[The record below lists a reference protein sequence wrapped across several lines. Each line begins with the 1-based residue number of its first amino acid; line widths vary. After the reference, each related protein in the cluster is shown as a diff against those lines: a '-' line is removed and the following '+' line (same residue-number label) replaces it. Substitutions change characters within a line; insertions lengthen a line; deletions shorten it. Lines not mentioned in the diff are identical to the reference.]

1 MTQLNDNNTTPLVES
16 SSSMVS
22 MVQSLFYS
30 MLLYVN
36 YINHEEYLL
45 QHPDFLLTT
54 IVIFVIHTGFY
65 NNPWMQSIITYIANK
80 KNSSTGTPN

>member
-1 MTQLNDNNTTPLVES
+1 MTQLNEDNVALTTETP
-16 SSSMVS
+16 MVS
-22 MVQSLFYS
+22 MIQSLFYS

-36 YINHEEYLL
+36 YINHEEYLT

-80 KNSSTGTPN
+80 KNSSTETPN